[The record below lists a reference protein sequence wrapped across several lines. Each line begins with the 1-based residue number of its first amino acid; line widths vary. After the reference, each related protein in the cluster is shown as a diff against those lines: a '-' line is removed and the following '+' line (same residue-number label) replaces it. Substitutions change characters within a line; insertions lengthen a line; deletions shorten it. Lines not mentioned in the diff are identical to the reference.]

1 MGELLHLCGELKVGE
16 KIQFQNLQMSWETP
30 HYHRIAILASGNG
43 SNAQNIV
50 EHLHADDLAR
60 VVVVLT
66 DNPQAG
72 VIARAKSLGI
82 PCEILLEATWRDG
95 AEMRALLQSYHI
107 DFVVLAGYL
116 RLVPEAVVRHYAS
129 RIVNIHPAL
138 LPKFGGRGMHGMHV
152 HEAVL
157 AAGEPVSGISIHHV
171 NARYDEGAV
180 IFQAQLA
187 IQPGW
192 TAQDLAAAI
201 HQLEYA
207 HYPAVLTQLLRALSA
222 PHPNS
227 MVKKP
232 HSALIS
238 VYHKDGLS
246 EIAHSLHRL
255 GVQLI
260 STGGTASFLRELG
273 LPVSEV
279 ADLTDYPSI
288 LGGRVKTLHPK
299 VFGGILARRAE
310 AGDVAT
316 LEEYAI
322 PEIDV
327 VIVDLYPFEDTVAS
341 GAPEAD
347 IIEKIDI
354 GGISL
359 IRAAA
364 KNFKDVIVVP
374 SRAHYAEFHQLLEE
388 QGGFTLAQRRKFAA
402 EGFDV
407 SSHYDGH
414 IYSYMSGGQGSL
426 KLSVS
431 HSQVL
436 RYGENPHQSAR
447 FFGDLGAF
455 FDQLQG
461 KALSYNNLLDV
472 DAAVNLLA
480 DFSDGLPFFAIFKHT
495 NPCGAATGVTL
506 KAAWDRALACDPV
519 SAFGGVLVCNGSL
532 DIDVAQA
539 IDEIFF
545 EVLIADDFTAAAL
558 EVLTKKKNRILL
570 RRKSAALPTHTL
582 RTAVNGVLMQE
593 KDSHPIDPAQWVDK
607 TSHKTP
613 EAVYSDILFGEKLGK
628 HLKSNAIAIVA
639 QGQLIGSGAG
649 QTSRVD
655 ALQQALAK
663 ANANGFPLSGAVL
676 YSDAFFP
683 FKDCAEIAHQAGI
696 HILAEP
702 GGSIRDQET
711 IDYCETH
718 DMSLI
723 FTQYR
728 HFKH

>member
-1 MGELLHLCGELKVGE
+1 
-16 KIQFQNLQMSWETP
+16 MSSEFP

-43 SNAQNIV
+43 SNAQRIV
-50 EHLHADDLAR
+50 EYFHDSNLAR
-60 VVVVLT
+60 VVIVLT
-66 DNPQAG
+66 DNPEAG
-72 VIARAKSLGI
+72 VIARAASLGI
-82 PCEILLEATWRDG
+82 PCAVMPKTTVRDG
-95 AEMRALLQSYHI
+95 AEMRALLQSHHI

-116 RLVPEAVVRHYAS
+116 RLVPEAVVRHYAG

-152 HEAVL
+152 HTAVL
-157 AAGEPVSGISIHHV
+157 AAGETVSGITIHHV
-171 NARYDEGAV
+171 NARYDEGAI

-187 IQPGW
+187 IQQGW
-192 TAQDLAAAI
+192 SADELAAAI
-201 HQLEYA
+201 HVLEHTHFA
-207 HYPAVLTQLLRALSA
+207 PVIEQLLLALPAST
-222 PHPNS
+222 PHI

-238 VYHKDGLS
+238 VYHKDGLA
-246 EIAHSLHRL
+246 EIAQSLHRL

-260 STGGTASFLRELG
+260 STGGTASFLRDLG

-341 GAPEAD
+341 GAAEHE

-364 KNFKDVIVVP
+364 KNYKDVIVVP
-374 SRAHYAEFHQLLEE
+374 SRAHYAEFHRLLDA
-388 QGGFTLAQRRKFAA
+388 QGGFTLEQRRQFAA

-414 IYSYMSGGQGSL
+414 IYNYLSGGKGSL
-426 KLSVS
+426 KLSIPQ
-431 HSQVL
+431 HQPL
-436 RYGENPHQSAR
+436 RYGENPHQSAE
-447 FFGDLGAF
+447 FFGDLSAL

-480 DFSDGLPFFAIFKHT
+480 DFSGGVPFFAIFKHT
-495 NPCGAATGVTL
+495 NPCGAATGASL
-506 KAAWDRALACDPV
+506 KEAWDRALACDPV
-519 SAFGGVLVCNGSL
+519 SAFGGILVCNGVL
-532 DIDVAQA
+532 DVDVAQA

-570 RRKSAALPTHTL
+570 RRKAAALPSHTL
-582 RTAVNGVLMQE
+582 RTAVNGVLVQQ
-593 KDSHPIDPAQWVDK
+593 KDTHPIDPAQWVDK
-607 TSHKTP
+607 TSHLTP
-613 EAVYSDILFGEKLGK
+613 VAAYEDILFGEKLGK

-639 QGQLIGSGAG
+639 GGQLIGSGAG

-663 ANANGFPLSGAVL
+663 AQAKGFSLTGAVL

-683 FKDCAEIAHQAGI
+683 FKDCAEIAHQAGVR
-696 HILAEP
+696 ILAEP

>member
-1 MGELLHLCGELKVGE
+1 
-16 KIQFQNLQMSWETP
+16 MSLETP

-43 SNAQNIV
+43 SNAQNVV
-50 EHLHADDLAR
+50 EHFREGDLAQ
-60 VVVVLT
+60 VVVILT
-66 DNPQAG
+66 DNAHAG
-72 VIARAKSLGI
+72 VIARAETLGI
-82 PCEILLEATWRDG
+82 PCVVMPETTVRDG
-95 AEMRALLQSYHI
+95 AEMRALLQSYHV

-116 RLVPEAVVRHYAS
+116 RLVREPVVRHYAG

-152 HEAVL
+152 HQAVL
-157 AAGEPVSGISIHHV
+157 EAGETVSGISIHYV
-171 NARYDEGAV
+171 NARYDQGAI
-180 IFQAQLA
+180 IFQAKLD

-192 TAQDLAAAI
+192 SAQQLATAVHA
-201 HQLEYA
+201 LEYA
-207 HYPAVLTQLLRALSA
+207 HFPLVIEQLLRALPAST
-222 PHPNS
+222 PHN

-238 VYHKDGLS
+238 VYHKDGLA
-246 EIAHSLHRL
+246 EIAQSLHRL

-288 LGGRVKTLHPK
+288 FGGRVKTLHPK

-374 SRAHYAEFHQLLEE
+374 SRAHYAEFYRLLEE
-388 QGGFTLAQRRKFAA
+388 QGGFTLEQRRKFAA

-414 IYSYMSGGQGSL
+414 IYNYLSGGKGSL
-426 KLSVS
+426 KLSIPQRQS
-431 HSQVL
+431 L
-436 RYGENPHQSAR
+436 RYGENPHQSAQ
-447 FFGDLGAF
+447 FFGDLDAL

-480 DFSDGLPFFAIFKHT
+480 DFSDGVPFFAIFKHT
-495 NPCGAATGVTL
+495 NPCGAATGKNL
-506 KAAWDRALACDPV
+506 KEAWDRALACDPV
-519 SAFGGVLVCNGSL
+519 SAFGGILVCNGLL
-532 DIDVAQA
+532 DVDVAQA
-539 IDEIFF
+539 VDEIFF
-545 EVLIADDFTAAAL
+545 EVLIADDFSAAAL

-570 RRKSAALPTHTL
+570 RRKAAALPSHTL
-582 RTAVNGVLMQE
+582 RTAVNGVLVQE

-607 TSHKTP
+607 TSHATP
-613 EAVYSDILFGEKLGK
+613 AAAYSDILFGEKLGK
-628 HLKSNAIAIVA
+628 HLKSNAIAVVA

-655 ALQQALAK
+655 ALKQALSKAK
-663 ANANGFPLSGAVL
+663 ANGFSLDGAVL

-696 HILAEP
+696 RMLAEP